1 MTAGG
6 GETSSGGRWAAGC
19 HTIGVAVAIPSPY
32 ADELQRCRESFG
44 DPQASSIPTHV
55 TLLPPTKIDMW
66 AMPEVEDHLQKIAD
80 DEQVFPMKLGSTGT
94 FQPVSPVVFV
104 QLLAGGE
111 ECARIEGKVRSGP
124 LHRPVDFPYHP
135 HVTIAHDL
143 PADVLREARL
153 ALADY
158 AASFHVDGF
167 SLYRHVD
174 GVWRPARAFS
184 FRPLA

>member
-1 MTAGG
+1 MTARG
-6 GETSSGGRWAAGC
+6 GELWSGESWPAGR
-19 HTIGVAVAIPSPY
+19 HTIGIAVAIPAPW
-32 ADELQRCRESFG
+32 AEELQRCRESFG
-44 DPQASSIPTHV
+44 DPRASSIPTHV
-55 TLLPPTKIDMW
+55 TLLPPTKIDVR
-66 AMPEVEDHLQKIAD
+66 AMPEVEEHLRKIAD
-80 DEQVFPMKLGSTGT
+80 DEQVFRMELGSTGS

-104 QLLAGGE
+104 ELLAGGQD
-111 ECARIEGKVRSGP
+111 CARIESKVRSGP
-124 LHRPVDFPYHP
+124 LHRPVEFPYHP

-143 PADVLREARL
+143 PADVLHEARL